1 MSEYIR
7 QRRCDGNAGL
17 ASIRERR
24 MQRGGPGLFS
34 GKRAR
39 GFTTRGT
46 QGQKIRTCSYGR
58 PLYESYILKTQEKV
72 APIFSSELKEQAG
85 GRGGLS
91 VVKIKID
98 DSKSSSRCLRYSSS
112 SCNWRLRETRIL
124 RQRAQEHRVRGPS
137 LGDSQRT
144 VFSPGYPTES
154 TGGSST
160 GWRERLLCSV
170 MRNLKKWMVQYFS
183 A

>member
-1 MSEYIR
+1 M
-7 QRRCDGNAGL
+7 
-17 ASIRERR
+17 
-24 MQRGGPGLFS
+24 
-34 GKRAR
+34 
-39 GFTTRGT
+39 
-46 QGQKIRTCSYGR
+46 
-58 PLYESYILKTQEKV
+58 
-72 APIFSSELKEQAG
+72 
-85 GRGGLS
+85 
-91 VVKIKID
+91 VKIKID

-183 A
+183 AHNAAGSLQGHSMCSGGERNIISTACGEDISSNFVETALLCDAVGSPKVFLGGLVWLQKR